1 LEETPVDLGAAQDL
15 ITQAELRKGAELMAG
30 KSSAARLVCAIY
42 MNALARRVADG
53 AAIQPGP
60 LAFDP
65 PLRSVYRK
73 PPGSE
78 VLRSVDLKQRRERS

>member
-1 LEETPVDLGAAQDL
+1 VDLGAVQDL

-42 MNALARRVADG
+42 MNALARRIADG
-53 AAIQPGP
+53 AAIEPGP

-65 PLRSVYRK
+65 TLRSVYNRK
-73 PPGSE
+73 PPDSE
-78 VLRSVDLKQRRERS
+78 YPRSVDVK